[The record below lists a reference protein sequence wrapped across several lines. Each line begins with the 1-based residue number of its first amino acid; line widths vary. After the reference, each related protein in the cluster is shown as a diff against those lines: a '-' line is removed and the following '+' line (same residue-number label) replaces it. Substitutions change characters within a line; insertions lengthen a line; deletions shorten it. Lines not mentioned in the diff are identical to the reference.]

1 MSFKGE
7 DLDIRVPQVG
17 LSSERALVSDTES
30 ALQANGSRFRT
41 RPGIKATTVWVD
53 EVLMQCSNHAYEV
66 AGAHGAPEVMVE
78 HLLYAMTRVPESAL
92 SLEARGVDV
101 PSLRRETAAAISS
114 EIPLAMT
121 PGTAKLNA
129 SPEFEATI
137 VAASAHA
144 RLRAEKAA
152 APRDVLFALL
162 EVGRDTVA
170 VDLLKRHWRRWSQEE
185 AADRLGTRP
194 QPVETP
200 LVPRYE
206 SQPAVP
212 VRDISDRLS
221 TLEAG
226 LSGISAEMQ
235 RERGEIR
242 ELVGGIRDAL
252 SLQRTDAHGGI
263 AALAERFARLEK
275 QIDAAARQTSAID
288 VDGMLGARLARLD
301 KVQDAV
307 LAQRSAFAGLEQA
320 VSDRLARLETALQ
333 GASGARPSLAE
344 LDAVIGPRFARVEKI
359 QEAVLA
365 QRASL
370 ANVETAL
377 GERLQRLE
385 QAISAARMPA
395 EVGDKIAALERT
407 LDGRLAEVTTRANT
421 ASERLQTIDKRIE
434 EGQRSHGGLV
444 ERLVGIERSLGAQ
457 RAELA
462 HLQTAVSQDLETVV
476 ASAKV
481 ATSGALESA
490 LDQRFERISGAIDA
504 QGKEL
509 RQAVPAELQRHI
521 SSLQT
526 TLSQRVDSLELGLA
540 VLQEASTG
548 LNRQIETER
557 SRSED
562 AIARLHGAQQT
573 LSAAVDQWRKDNGM
587 RLESIATAVG
597 GMHGAGAR
605 TAELLESQAGRLE
618 ILSGEVHE
626 VTKIQRA
633 SLRQRGFWR
642 WLFGLR

>member
-385 QAISAARMPA
+385 QAISAARIPA

>member
-7 DLDIRVPQVG
+7 DLDIRVPQVS
-17 LSSERALVSDTES
+17 LSSERGMPSDVEAAL
-30 ALQANGSRFRT
+30 AANGSRFRT
-41 RPGIKATTVWVD
+41 RPGAKATTVWVD

-114 EIPLAMT
+114 EIPLAMA
-121 PGTAKLNA
+121 PGTAKINA
-129 SPEFEATI
+129 SPEFEAVI

-162 EVGRDTVA
+162 EIGRDSVA
-170 VDLLKRHWRRWSQEE
+170 VELLKRHWRRWSQEE

-194 QPVETP
+194 QPPEQA
-200 LVPRYE
+200 LAPRYE
-206 SQPAVP
+206 PQPAALG
-212 VRDISDRLS
+212 RTIEDRLA
-221 TLEAG
+221 TFEAG

-235 RERGEIR
+235 RERGELR
-242 ELVGGIRDAL
+242 ELVATVRDAL
-252 SLQRTDAHGGI
+252 SVQRSDAQTN
-263 AALAERFARLEK
+263 LATLADRFARLEK
-275 QIDAAARQTSAID
+275 QIETARQPAAID
-288 VDGMLGARLARLD
+288 LDGVLGARLARLD

-307 LAQRSAFAGLEQA
+307 LAQRSAFAALEQ
-320 VSDRLARLETALQ
+320 SLFDRLARLEAGLE
-333 GASGARPSLAE
+333 SGSGHRLNAGDLE
-344 LDAVIGPRFARVEKI
+344 AVIAPRLARMEKL

-385 QAISAARMPA
+385 AAVTASRLPA
-395 EVGDKIAALERT
+395 EIGD
-407 LDGRLAEVTTRANT
+407 RLGAFDARLTEFATRAGS
-421 ASERLQTIDKRIE
+421 ASERLQAIDKRIE
-434 EGQRSHGGLV
+434 ESQRAQGGVV
-444 ERLVGIERSLGAQ
+444 ERLVSIERSLGGQ

-462 HLQTAVSQDLETVV
+462 HLQTAVSQDLEAVV
-476 ASAKV
+476 ASAKI
-481 ATSGALESA
+481 ATSGALEAA
-490 LDQRFERISGAIDA
+490 LDQRFE
-504 QGKEL
+504 
-509 RQAVPAELQRHI
+509 
-521 SSLQT
+521 
-526 TLSQRVDSLELGLA
+526 SQRDHFGQMLPEELNRQVSALGRTLAERVDGLELSLASVQEGAAGLA
-540 VLQEASTG
+540 
-548 LNRQIETER
+548 RQIETER

-562 AIARLHGAQQT
+562 AISRLHGAQQT

-597 GMHGAGAR
+597 GMHGSSTR
-605 TAELLESQAGRLE
+605 TAELLESQAGRLDM
-618 ILSGEVHE
+618 LSGEVHE